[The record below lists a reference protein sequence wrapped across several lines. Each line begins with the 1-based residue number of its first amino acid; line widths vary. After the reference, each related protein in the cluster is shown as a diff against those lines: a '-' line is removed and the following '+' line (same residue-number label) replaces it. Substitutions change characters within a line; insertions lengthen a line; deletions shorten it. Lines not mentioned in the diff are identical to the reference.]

1 LIKETREYFEKVIQ
15 DYNQNRKGRSLC
27 KYYKDEAVDY
37 DWLIEFKKSYRSN
50 QLQPNENKKLSE
62 GEFIALTVEENFVPV
77 QQTPAGWQVE
87 RLILKSPTGDEMEI
101 KYLEFDAIHAEQKRM
116 QSRVAELQVSLQHG
130 SSAEKAIRE
139 VKHQPIQRKV
149 V

>member
-1 LIKETREYFEKVIQ
+1 MIQ

-116 QSRVAELQVSLQHG
+116 QSRVAELQVSL
-130 SSAEKAIRE
+130 
-139 VKHQPIQRKV
+139 
-149 V
+149 